1 MTQYRFKI
9 GDMVREKDAEN
20 GITGKVVDFGHRVG
34 CDWYTVESDG
44 CVYNADDSE
53 LELVRRCPSF
63 DNPNVIMM
71 ETLVWYTAAEKPR
84 EGELCRLILDHDRSD
99 EWTGRFNGEFWE
111 AGIADEWVLP
121 IMPDTVLCW
130 SSFDPPCAGEEAP
143 GEEDWACGVGQ
154 AFNPD

>member
-34 CDWYTVESDG
+34 CDWYTVERNG

-53 LELVRRCPSF
+53 LELVRRNPAF
-63 DNPNVIMM
+63 DNPNVMMM
-71 ETLVWYTAAEKPR
+71 ETLVWYTAGEKP
-84 EGELCRLILDHDRSD
+84 EKGELCRLILDHDRSD
-99 EWTGRFNGEFWE
+99 EWIGRFDGEIWTTE
-111 AGIADEWVLP
+111 DVIP
-121 IMPDTVLCW
+121 IMPEMVYCW
-130 SSFDPPCAGEEAP
+130 SSFDPPGED
-143 GEEDWACGVGQ
+143 EEDVGAEEWADGCGQ